1 MYEMILIG
9 MRSGMVGKKVK
20 IGADANILKLVKME
34 NAKIEKHVADKSFC
48 TFCNFAHLEIYWKE
62 GTK

>member
-1 MYEMILIG
+1 MYEMVLHET
-9 MRSGMVGKKVK
+9 RSEMVGDAVK
-20 IGADANILKLVKME
+20 IRRCANILKLVKMK

-48 TFCNFAHLEIYWKE
+48 TFCNFAHLEIYWRV